1 MRLKF
6 QTKVQALK
14 ATGGASPWIVRQPTA
29 VCRKGKTMATP
40 ETLKV
45 PECPPLKIADTRLGK
60 ISYREKGEGKTLL
73 FLHGNLGSSRSWA
86 FQIEDFSRT
95 WRVVAWDAPSYGQ
108 SDDQAIDIDAYAA
121 SLAAFLDEVGGTPVA
136 LVGHSMGGSVGA
148 RFAALHPDKI
158 DHLVLSCSHPGYGEP
173 ETAPMSEKFEKRM
186 EELEKYGNKAY
197 GLARARDLL
206 PGFDEH
212 LPVFHYAAEVAAE
225 TRPEA
230 LRRASR
236 MLQLADNRS
245 LMSRLKGPIL
255 ILTGGI
261 DQVVAPRLKADLIS
275 RVPYT
280 RHVEMP
286 GLAHAPYF
294 QSPGYYD
301 GLIRDFL
308 SGHLA

>member
-1 MRLKF
+1 M
-6 QTKVQALK
+6 T
-14 ATGGASPWIVRQPTA
+14 
-29 VCRKGKTMATP
+29 TP
-40 ETLKV
+40 ENRKV
-45 PECPPLKIADTRLGK
+45 PACPPLKIANTRLGR
-60 ISYREKGEGKTLL
+60 ISYREKGKGRTLL

-86 FQIEDFSRT
+86 FQIESFSET
-95 WRVVAWDAPSYGQ
+95 WRVVAWDAPSYGR
-108 SDDQAIDIDAYAA
+108 SDDQPIDVEAYAA
-121 SLAAFLDEVGGTPVA
+121 ALDAFLDEIGGAPAA
-136 LVGHSMGGSVGA
+136 LVGHSMGGTVGA
-148 RFAALHPDKI
+148 RFAALHPDRI

-173 ETAPMSEKFEKRM
+173 ASAPMSEKFEKRM
-186 EELEKYGNKAY
+186 EELEKYGPQTY

-212 LPVFHYAAEVAAE
+212 LPVFQYAAEVAAE

-236 MLQLADNRS
+236 MLQLADNRP
-245 LMSRLKGPIL
+245 LMPQLKGPVL

-261 DQVVAPRLKADLIS
+261 DKVVAPHLEADLLAL
-275 RVPYT
+275 VPHT

-294 QSPGYYD
+294 QQPEYYD

-308 SGHLA
+308 SDRLA